1 MNRGSDWNMCGA
13 LDGGLWALVLPLLRR
28 NLVKASYHHKRE
40 KRCDKKHESIP
51 KEGKLHIKGYV
62 MNTEI
67 FYNTGKK
74 KKTHQ
79 TIEADENL
87 KGVEPVTLTPER
99 C

>member
-1 MNRGSDWNMCGA
+1 MCVA
-13 LDGGLWALVLPLLRR
+13 PDSGLWALALPMLRR
-28 NLVKASYHHKRE
+28 NLVKASYHHKRG
-40 KRCDKKHESIP
+40 KGCDKKHESIP

-67 FYNTGKK
+67 FYNTGE

-87 KGVEPVTLTPER
+87 KGVEPVTVTLER

>member
-1 MNRGSDWNMCGA
+1 MNKGSDWNVCGA
-13 LDGGLWALVLPLLRR
+13 PDGGLWALVLLLFRR
-28 NLVKASYHHKRE
+28 NLVKASYHRQGGKGCNE
-40 KRCDKKHESIP
+40 KHENIP
-51 KEGKLHIKGYV
+51 KEGNLHIKGYV

-74 KKTHQ
+74 KPHQ

-87 KGVEPVTLTPER
+87 KGVEPVTWTPKR